1 MRKLFI
7 PLLLCSALEAN
18 EKNGFFIEAGFE
30 TGLLEGTQTQEKNY
44 TTTQTTT
51 KTTTNNYNYLPL
63 NSILQRATN
72 LFKDADIS
80 KLSFSSLSPV
90 RASLDLSGHLTIENF
105 LPYNLNNVKLSFTDA
120 QGNVIDLGVIE
131 TLPKQSKIV
140 LSYQQ
145 FNETKQVF
153 DNIMEEQ
160 KKYYE
165 KEAERRKN
173 KTTSSVSE
181 TNREPSFTFPT
192 FEVLSTPHSDPN
204 TQRVFEA
211 LSKINTN
218 LVMKYSDTNNFESA
232 KDKTEK
238 FTAKTAEEFTN
249 LMLNMIAVLDSQSWG
264 DAILN
269 APFEFTDNKQSGECT
284 NKGDSNDNC
293 VYPQKNGL
301 VKSNV
306 DKKYVLDKQSIV
318 NNFRGKTDLD
328 VSLLNGA
335 GVDGLGSNTTPTNN
349 DDGKN
354 YGQLAVVASALNPQK
369 LFGTDYKTINL
380 ADLRAILHEFS
391 HTKGYTHN
399 GNMTYQRV
407 PVVGSNGQQEKKDDG
422 ALKDSDGLPY
432 NVCSLYGGQGQP
444 SFPSNYP
451 NSIYHNCADV
461 PAGFLGVTAAVWQQL
476 INQNALPINFANLN
490 SQTNYNLNAT
500 LNTQDMANSVI
511 GTIQKTLTATS
522 TTTTTSYHHSKSLQ
536 RFRSP
541 LLGINVKIGYQNYF
555 NDFIGLAYYGIIKYN
570 YAKAANQKVQQ
581 LSYGG
586 GIDLL
591 LDFITTY
598 SNKNSPTGIQT
609 RRNFSSSFGIFGGLR
624 GLYNSY
630 YALNK
635 VKGSGNLDAAT
646 GLNYRYKH
654 SKYSVG
660 ISIPLIQR
668 KASVISSGSDYTNSF
683 VFNEGASHFKVFFN
697 YGWVF

>member
-30 TGLLEGTQTQEKNY
+30 TGLLEGTQTQEKRH
-44 TTTQTTT
+44 TTT
-51 KTTTNNYNYLPL
+51 KNTYATYNYLPTDT
-63 NSILQRATN
+63 ILKRAAN
-72 LFKDADIS
+72 LFTDAKSIS
-80 KLSFSSLSPV
+80 QLNFSSLSPV
-90 RASLDLSGHLTIENF
+90 KVLYVGGKLTIENF
-105 LPYNLNNVKLSFTDA
+105 LPYNLSNVKLSFTDA

-131 TLPKQSKIV
+131 TIPKHSKIV
-140 LSYQQ
+140 LPR
-145 FNETKQVF
+145 EAF
-153 DNIMEEQ
+153 DSL
-160 KKYYE
+160 
-165 KEAERRKN
+165 KEAFDKIDPYTFFFPKFEA
-173 KTTSSVSE
+173 TSTSVS
-181 TNREPSFTFPT
+181 
-192 FEVLSTPHSDPN
+192 DAN
-204 TQRVFEA
+204 TQRVFET
-211 LSKINTN
+211 LNKIKTN
-218 LVMKYSDTNNFESA
+218 LIMKYSNENPSNFNTCPYNNNNGNT
-232 KDKTEK
+232 KNDCWQP
-238 FTAKTAEEFTN
+238 FTPQTAEEFTN

-269 APFEFTDNKQSGECT
+269 APFDFTNSSTDCDNDPSKCVNPGINGRVDSKVDQQYVLNKQG
-284 NKGDSNDNC
+284 
-293 VYPQKNGL
+293 
-301 VKSNV
+301 
-306 DKKYVLDKQSIV
+306 IV
-318 NNFRGKTDLD
+318 NNFRKKIEID
-328 VSLLNGA
+328 
-335 GVDGLGSNTTPTNN
+335 
-349 DDGKN
+349 
-354 YGQLAVVASALNPQK
+354 AVVLKNSGVVGLANGYGNDGEYGTLGVEAYALDPKK
-369 LFGTDYKTINL
+369 LFGNNLKTINL
-380 ADLRAILHEFS
+380 EDLRTILHEFS
-391 HTKGYTHN
+391 HTKGYGHN

-407 PVVGSNGQQEKKDDG
+407 PTGQNENGKP
-422 ALKDSDGLPY
+422 KDSDGLPY
-432 NVCSLYGGQGQP
+432 NVCSLYGGQGQ
-444 SFPSNYP
+444 SAFPSNYP

-490 SQTNYNLNAT
+490 SQTNYNLNAS
-500 LNTQDMANSVI
+500 LNTQDLANSMLS
-511 GTIQKTLTATS
+511 TIQKTFVTS
-522 TTTTTSYHHSKSLQ
+522 SVTNHYFSSASQ
-536 RFRSP
+536 SFRSP
-541 LLGINVKIGYQNYF
+541 ILGVNAKIGYQNYF

-591 LDFITTY
+591 VDFITTY

-635 VKGSGNLDAAT
+635 VKGSGNLDVAT

-668 KASVISSGSDYTNSF
+668 KASIVSSNGDYTNSF

>member
-30 TGLLEGTQTQEKNY
+30 TGLLEGTQTQEKRH
-44 TTTQTTT
+44 TTT
-51 KTTTNNYNYLPL
+51 KNTYATYNYLPTDAVL
-63 NSILQRATN
+63 KRAAN
-72 LFKDADIS
+72 LFTNAEAIS
-80 KLSFSSLSPV
+80 KLKFSSLSPV
-90 RASLDLSGHLTIENF
+90 RVLYMYNGQLTIENF

-131 TLPKQSKIV
+131 TIPKHSKIV
-140 LSYQQ
+140 LPG
-145 FNETKQVF
+145 EAF
-153 DNIMEEQ
+153 DSLKIDPYTLFLP
-160 KKYYE
+160 KI
-165 KEAERRKN
+165 EA
-173 KTTSSVSE
+173 TSTSVS
-181 TNREPSFTFPT
+181 
-192 FEVLSTPHSDPN
+192 DAN
-204 TQRVFEA
+204 TQRVFET
-211 LSKINTN
+211 LNKIKTN
-218 LVMKYSDTNNFESA
+218 LVVNYRNENKFEGHQNHWEA
-232 KDKTEK
+232 
-238 FTAKTAEEFTN
+238 FTPQTAEEFTN

-269 APFEFTDNKQSGECT
+269 APFEFTNKGGGECDTGKENECVNPGTNGRVNSQNASYVLNKQ
-284 NKGDSNDNC
+284 D
-293 VYPQKNGL
+293 
-301 VKSNV
+301 
-306 DKKYVLDKQSIV
+306 IV
-318 NNFRGKTDLD
+318 NKFRNKADLD
-328 VSLLNGA
+328 VVVLKDS
-335 GVDGLGSNTTPTNN
+335 GVVGLGSDITPSNN
-349 DDGKN
+349 DDGKH
-354 YGQLAVVASALNPQK
+354 YGQLGVVASALDPKK
-369 LFGTDYKTINL
+369 LFGNNLKTINL
-380 ADLRAILHEFS
+380 QDLRTILHEFS
-391 HTKGYTHN
+391 HTKGYGHN

-407 PVVGSNGQQEKKDDG
+407 PTGQNENGKP
-422 ALKDSDGLPY
+422 KDSDGLPY
-432 NVCSLYGGQGQP
+432 NVCSLYGGQCQ
-444 SFPSNYP
+444 SAFPSNYP

-476 INQNALPINFANLN
+476 INQNALPINFANLG

-500 LNTQDMANSVI
+500 LNTQDLANSMLS
-511 GTIQKTLTATS
+511 TIQKTFVTS
-522 TTTTTSYHHSKSLQ
+522 SVTNHYSSSASQ
-536 RFRSP
+536 SFRSP
-541 LLGINVKIGYQNYF
+541 ILGVNAKIGYQNYF

-570 YAKAANQKVQQ
+570 YAKASSEKVQQ

-635 VKGSGNLDAAT
+635 VKGSGNLDVAT
-646 GLNYRYKH
+646 GLNYRHKH

-668 KASVISSGSDYTNSF
+668 KASIVSSDGNYTDSL

>member
-7 PLLLCSALEAN
+7 PLLLFSALEAN

-30 TGLLEGTQTQEKNY
+30 TGLLEGTQTQEKRH
-44 TTTQTTT
+44 TTT
-51 KTTTNNYNYLPL
+51 KNTYATYNYLPTDT
-63 NSILQRATN
+63 ILKRAAN
-72 LFKDADIS
+72 LFTNAEAIS
-80 KLSFSSLSPV
+80 KLKFSSLSPV
-90 RASLDLSGHLTIENF
+90 RVLYMYNGQLTIENF

-131 TLPKQSKIV
+131 TIPKHSKIV
-140 LSYQQ
+140 LPG
-145 FNETKQVF
+145 EAF
-153 DNIMEEQ
+153 DSLKIDPYTLFLP
-160 KKYYE
+160 KI
-165 KEAERRKN
+165 EA
-173 KTTSSVSE
+173 TSTSVS
-181 TNREPSFTFPT
+181 
-192 FEVLSTPHSDPN
+192 DAN
-204 TQRVFEA
+204 TQRVFET
-211 LSKINTN
+211 LNKIKTD
-218 LVMKYSDTNNFESA
+218 LVVNYRNENKF
-232 KDKTEK
+232 KDHENHWEA
-238 FTAKTAEEFTN
+238 FTPQTAEEFTN

-269 APFEFTDNKQSGECT
+269 APFEFTNSPTDCDNDPSKCVNPGTNGRVNSQNASYVLNKQ
-284 NKGDSNDNC
+284 D
-293 VYPQKNGL
+293 
-301 VKSNV
+301 
-306 DKKYVLDKQSIV
+306 IV
-318 NNFRGKTDLD
+318 NKFRNKADLD
-328 VSLLNGA
+328 VVVLKDS
-335 GVDGLGSNTTPTNN
+335 GVVGLGSDITPSNN
-349 DDGKN
+349 DDGKH
-354 YGQLAVVASALNPQK
+354 YGQLGVVASALDPKK
-369 LFGTDYKTINL
+369 LFGNNLKTINL
-380 ADLRAILHEFS
+380 EDLRTILHEFS

-407 PVVGSNGQQEKKDDG
+407 PTGQNENGKP
-422 ALKDSDGLPY
+422 KDSDGLPY
-432 NVCSLYGGQGQP
+432 NVCSLYGGQGQ
-444 SFPSNYP
+444 SAFPSNYP

-476 INQNALPINFANLN
+476 INQNALPINFANLSN
-490 SQTNYNLNAT
+490 QTNYNLNAT
-500 LNTQDMANSVI
+500 LNTQDLANSMLS
-511 GTIQKTLTATS
+511 TIQKTFVTS
-522 TTTTTSYHHSKSLQ
+522 SVTNHYFSSTSQ
-536 RFRSP
+536 NFRSP
-541 LLGINVKIGYQNYF
+541 ILGVNAKIGYQNYF

-591 LDFITTY
+591 VDFITTY
-598 SNKNSPTGIQT
+598 SNKNSPIDIQT

-635 VKGSGNLDAAT
+635 VKGSGNLDVAT

-668 KASVISSGSDYTNSF
+668 KASIVSSNGDYTNSF

>member
-7 PLLLCSALEAN
+7 PLLLFSTLEAN

-30 TGLLEGTQTQEKNY
+30 TGLLEGAQTQEKRH
-44 TTTQTTT
+44 TTT
-51 KTTTNNYNYLPL
+51 KNTYATYNYLPTDAVL
-63 NSILQRATN
+63 KRAAN
-72 LFKDADIS
+72 LFTDAKSIS
-80 KLSFSSLSPV
+80 QLNFSSLSPV
-90 RASLDLSGHLTIENF
+90 KVLYIGGKITIENF

-131 TLPKQSKIV
+131 TIPKHSKIV
-140 LSYQQ
+140 LPG
-145 FNETKQVF
+145 EAF
-153 DNIMEEQ
+153 DSL
-160 KKYYE
+160 
-165 KEAERRKN
+165 KEAFDKISPYTFFFPKFEAAS
-173 KTTSSVSE
+173 TSA
-181 TNREPSFTFPT
+181 
-192 FEVLSTPHSDPN
+192 SDAN
-204 TQRVFEA
+204 TQRVFET
-211 LSKINTN
+211 LNKIKTN
-218 LVMKYSDTNNFESA
+218 LIMKYSSENPNNFNTCPYNNNGNT
-232 KDKTEK
+232 KNDCWQP
-238 FTAKTAEEFTN
+238 FTPQTAEEFTN

-269 APFEFTDNKQSGECT
+269 APFEFTNSSTDCDNDPSK
-284 NKGDSNDNC
+284 C
-293 VYPQKNGL
+293 VNPGINGL
-301 VKSNV
+301 VDSKV
-306 DKKYVLDKQSIV
+306 DQQYVLNKQGIV

-369 LFGTDYKTINL
+369 LFGNNLKTINL
-380 ADLRAILHEFS
+380 EDLRTILHEFS

-407 PVVGSNGQQEKKDDG
+407 PTGQNENGKP
-422 ALKDSDGLPY
+422 KDSDGLPY
-432 NVCSLYGGQGQP
+432 NVCSRFNGSGQP
-444 SFPSNYP
+444 AFPSNYP

-490 SQTNYNLNAT
+490 SQTNYNLNAS
-500 LNTQDMANSVI
+500 LNTQDLANSMLS
-511 GTIQKTLTATS
+511 TIQKTFVTS
-522 TTTTTSYHHSKSLQ
+522 SVTDHYSSSASQ
-536 RFRSP
+536 SFRSP
-541 LLGINVKIGYQNYF
+541 ILGVNAKIGYQNYF

-570 YAKAANQKVQQ
+570 YAKASSEKVQQ

-586 GIDLL
+586 GVELL
-591 LDFITTY
+591 MDFITTY
-598 SNKNSPTGIQT
+598 SNKNNPIDIQT
-609 RRNFSSSFGIFGGLR
+609 KRNFSSSFGIFGGLR

-635 VKGSGNLDAAT
+635 VKGSGNLDATT

-668 KASVISSGSDYTNSF
+668 KASIVSSGDGYTNSL